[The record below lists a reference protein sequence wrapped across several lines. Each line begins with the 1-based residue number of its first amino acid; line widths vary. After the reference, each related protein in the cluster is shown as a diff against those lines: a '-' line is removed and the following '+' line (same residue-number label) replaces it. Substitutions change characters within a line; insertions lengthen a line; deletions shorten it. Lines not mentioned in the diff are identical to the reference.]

1 MDRTFHDH
9 EHHEFVVCHD
19 IFYNVFDLAFAFY
32 WEPARWSKTSNTVLS
47 PVSIV
52 AAFAMLSLGTKGA
65 TLTQILEGLN
75 FNLRMIS
82 EAHVHQC
89 FQPLL
94 HILQHPDHQLQMI
107 IGSSLFVSDN
117 LMLMDQFVQGI
128 KELYHSR
135 VISISFRNTEHAK
148 KKINNYV
155 KRETHGEIANLVKN
169 LKEDTALALVNYIS
183 FHGKWTVEF
192 QAEYTVEEDFCVD
205 EGTSIRVPMINRLG
219 MFLLNREE
227 ELSSWVLVQQFA
239 RIHFPRLSI
248 SATYDLRSILSAMG
262 ITKIFSDEADLS
274 AMTEVSSIK
283 LSTVRSPDNSTVPS
297 AMHKAMLTIDERRT
311 ETRGATDLG
320 DRDWSKVPTIK
331 FNRPFI
337 FIIREENTNIPLFL
351 GKVVNP
357 IEHATCRL
365 CSLRDGDSDSA
376 HLQTHELALC
386 GEKRTRRPVKL
397 LRLLGKDKEGRKL
410 RSHLCRFTSAMM
422 RTDPL
427 GDAHIRQFKALEG
440 S

>member
-1 MDRTFHDH
+1 MSSSILRGLLLLAGLCSLVPGSQAVDLEYMDRTFHDH

-227 ELSSWVLVQQFA
+227 ELSSWVLVQQ
-239 RIHFPRLSI
+239 SV
-248 SATYDLRSILSAMG
+248 
-262 ITKIFSDEADLS
+262 SDVMAFFFL
-274 AMTEVSSIK
+274 
-283 LSTVRSPDNSTVPS
+283 PDP
-297 AMHKAMLTIDERRT
+297 
-311 ETRGATDLG
+311 
-320 DRDWSKVPTIK
+320 
-331 FNRPFI
+331 
-337 FIIREENTNIPLFL
+337 
-351 GKVVNP
+351 GKMQQ
-357 IEHATCRL
+357 L
-365 CSLRDGDSDSA
+365 
-376 HLQTHELALC
+376 
-386 GEKRTRRPVKL
+386 EK
-397 LRLLGKDKEGRKL
+397 
-410 RSHLCRFTSAMM
+410 
-422 RTDPL
+422 
-427 GDAHIRQFKALEG
+427 
-440 S
+440 